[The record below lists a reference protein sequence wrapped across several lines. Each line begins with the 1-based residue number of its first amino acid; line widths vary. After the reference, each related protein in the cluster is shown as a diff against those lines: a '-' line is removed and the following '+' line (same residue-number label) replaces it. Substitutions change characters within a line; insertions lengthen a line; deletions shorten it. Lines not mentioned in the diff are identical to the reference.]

1 MVLDFRFVFKI
12 STSYRSVVFTG
23 IFMALMAQLLPA
35 HDDTRVPAGGAP
47 PAGTGSVNFNGFV
60 RIIDGNSAE
69 IRLNGN
75 QVAVGIV
82 GIQTPQANTACGK
95 EAVALL
101 NKLVGQGL
109 IRLDEEPVYSFDA
122 RKRRMYNLVVNG
134 KSLAAELLRAGLVTT
149 DDKGKEKKELK
160 DAEDEGKLGKKG
172 CIWGGDPTALLP
184 LSNNDPVE
192 TPSLSGN
199 SAQKS
204 TPKTA
209 ASAQPSP
216 SAAILQNGF
225 VQDVLASGLNTPTN
239 FAFLPDGRALIT
251 EQSGIVRVYKNGAVL
266 PTPFIDIHNH
276 VNAYWDH
283 GLLGIAVDPNFA
295 VNGYVYLLYT
305 YENDALDYSGPKTA
319 RLTRVTATGDTASPA
334 SEVTILGTAVGAGCN
349 SFAAGT
355 DCIPSENPSHSI
367 GSVRFAADGTIFVTT
382 GDGASFNVVDDDA
395 LRSQNLDS
403 LAGKLLHISTTGAGI
418 STNPFWNGSAS
429 SNRSKVWAYG
439 LRNPYRFNLRPGTST
454 IYLGDV
460 GWSSYEEINVA
471 SAGVNFGWPCYEGN
485 YRQGGYEPKA
495 LCQSQYSQIPSPIT
509 FAILPWEHSGGGF
522 AATGGTFYTGSDY
535 PAEYQGSYFFGDY
548 GQSTIRNLRVDT
560 SNKLIAGPF
569 DFVQQA
575 DGPVSIGIGPDQN
588 LYYIAINTG
597 ELRRIRYVPSL
608 DNIPPTVVSK
618 APAPSGA
625 GVATG
630 TKVQATFSEG
640 MNAATFTTANFN
652 LVRQGTTTPIA
663 ATIAYDVAARTATIT
678 PSAPL
683 SLATTYVVTIKGGF
697 SGVTDSAG
705 NPLAGDQTW
714 NFVTAVPPP
723 AGTSYLSDL
732 PWTTMTNGWG
742 PVERDKSNGDLAA
755 GDGGTITLK
764 GQAFAKG
771 LGAHANSDVR
781 FFLGGQCSAFAAQI
795 GIDDEANSSGSVVF
809 QVLADGVKIYDSG
822 LIFGSSAAQSVN
834 VGLTG
839 KSELA
844 LIITDGGDGIGS
856 DHGDW
861 ANARVTCTASA
872 DTTPPTVTS
881 VNPASGATS
890 VATDTAITATFSEE
904 IEPFNCNTNDLY
916 AYQAGYD
923 YADFI
928 VCYLQCQHPYCDSH
942 AECAFAGLNNLY
954 RYYQRRI
961 FGGEGSGR

>member
-1 MVLDFRFVFKI
+1 M
-12 STSYRSVVFTG
+12 
-23 IFMALMAQLLPA
+23 
-35 HDDTRVPAGGAP
+35 
-47 PAGTGSVNFNGFV
+47 
-60 RIIDGNSAE
+60 
-69 IRLNGN
+69 
-75 QVAVGIV
+75 
-82 GIQTPQANTACGK
+82 
-95 EAVALL
+95 
-101 NKLVGQGL
+101 
-109 IRLDEEPVYSFDA
+109 
-122 RKRRMYNLVVNG
+122 
-134 KSLAAELLRAGLVTT
+134 
-149 DDKGKEKKELK
+149 
-160 DAEDEGKLGKKG
+160 
-172 CIWGGDPTALLP
+172 
-184 LSNNDPVE
+184 
-192 TPSLSGN
+192 
-199 SAQKS
+199 
-204 TPKTA
+204 
-209 ASAQPSP
+209 
-216 SAAILQNGF
+216 
-225 VQDVLASGLNTPTN
+225 
-239 FAFLPDGRALIT
+239 
-251 EQSGIVRVYKNGAVL
+251 
-266 PTPFIDIHNH
+266 
-276 VNAYWDH
+276 
-283 GLLGIAVDPNFA
+283 
-295 VNGYVYLLYT
+295 
-305 YENDALDYSGPKTA
+305 
-319 RLTRVTATGDTASPA
+319 
-334 SEVTILGTAVGAGCN
+334 
-349 SFAAGT
+349 
-355 DCIPSENPSHSI
+355 
-367 GSVRFAADGTIFVTT
+367 
-382 GDGASFNVVDDDA
+382 
-395 LRSQNLDS
+395 
-403 LAGKLLHISTTGAGI
+403 
-418 STNPFWNGSAS
+418 
-429 SNRSKVWAYG
+429 
-439 LRNPYRFNLRPGTST
+439 
-454 IYLGDV
+454 
-460 GWSSYEEINVA
+460 
-471 SAGVNFGWPCYEGN
+471 NFGWPCYEGN

-795 GIDDEANSSGSVVF
+795 GIDDDANSSGSVVF

-890 VATDTAITATFSEE
+890 VTTDTAITATFSEADQPSTATPTTFTLIKQGTTTPLSSSVTYNASILTATLAPNVPLQASTSYTATIKGASSVVKDLAGNAMAADRVWSFTTSNNTPVTTRYLSDMTWSSMTNGWGPVE
-904 IEPFNCNTNDLY
+904 KDKTNGDSAAGDGGPIKLRGTVYPKGLGAHAPSDVRYLLGGNCSTFTAQVGVDDDAADNGSVIFRVLADGVQIYDSGVLYGWSPAQSVNLTNIAGKNEVALIVTDGGDGNGWDHADWADAKVTCGGFNTPPVPTITTPSSTLRWKVGDVITFSGSATDTEDGTIPAASLSWVIRLHHCPDGNCHLHPFTSATGTGGSFTAPDHGDESYFELILTGPTARATGTASVSIQPQTAQVTLNTSPVGLQVVYGGVTGTAPLVRNPIVGSTVTIY
-916 AYQAGYD
+916 APTQAPYTFSSWSDNGS
-923 YADFI
+923 
-928 VCYLQCQHPYCDSH
+928 QQHNATVGTAPATYVATFTSSAPPTISAVTPASGATNVPLTAAATAAFSKSMDSATVTSTTFTLLKQGTTTPVPATVSYNASTAIATLH
-942 AECAFAGLNNLY
+942 RALLCKSPLLIPP
-954 RYYQRRI
+954 RSRVVPRV
-961 FGGEGSGR
+961 